1 MNFFKVAE
9 SNNRGEIMN
18 AHVDFDYLRTIAET
32 SDKKAIVVDLM
43 TAYGEKVWN
52 YAFSL
57 TRKRE
62 QADDI
67 TQEVFI
73 KVYRNLFTFRN
84 EASIKTWLFTIT
96 RNTAYSYRRTAFF
109 RKVSLVHYAESIHTH
124 KSAENEVMEKIGVSE
139 IWDKVMCL
147 PLKYREVIILF
158 GHDQLSM
165 QEIAEVLDISEGTV
179 KSRLHNARLKLLKL
193 KGVE

>member
-1 MNFFKVAE
+1 MDVH
-9 SNNRGEIMN
+9 M
-18 AHVDFDYLRTIAET
+18 DFDYLRTVADT

-43 TAYGEKVWN
+43 TAFGEKVWN

-109 RKVSLVHYAESIHTH
+109 RKVSLVSHAETLQTQR
-124 KSAENEVMEKIGVSE
+124 SAENEVMEKIGVSD
-139 IWDKVMCL
+139 IWEKVMQL

-158 GHDQLSM
+158 GYDQLSM
-165 QEIAEVLDISEGTV
+165 KEIAEVLDINEGTV
-179 KSRLHNARLKLLKL
+179 KSRLHNARLRLLKL
-193 KGVE
+193 KGGE

>member
-1 MNFFKVAE
+1 MNV
-9 SNNRGEIMN
+9 N
-18 AHVDFDYLRTIAET
+18 ADFDYLRTVAET
-32 SDKKAIVVDLM
+32 SDKKVIVVESM

-73 KVYRNLFTFRN
+73 KVYRNLFTFRS
-84 EASIKTWLFTIT
+84 ESSIKTWLFTIT
-96 RNTAYSYRRTAFF
+96 RNTVHNYHRSAFF
-109 RKVSLVHYAESIHTH
+109 RKVTLIHFVDQGYTQ
-124 KSAENEVMEKIGVSE
+124 KSAENEAMEKIE
-139 IWDKVMCL
+139 ISDIWQKVLQL
-147 PLKYREVIILF
+147 PLKYREVVILF

-165 QEIAEVLDISEGTV
+165 QEIAQVLGINEGTV
-179 KSRLHNARLKLLKL
+179 KSRLHTARLKLLKL
-193 KGVE
+193 KGVAHSGSQLD

>member
-1 MNFFKVAE
+1 MDV
-9 SNNRGEIMN
+9 
-18 AHVDFDYLRTIAET
+18 HVDFDYLKTMTEA
-32 SDKKAIVVDLM
+32 SDKKTIVVDLM
-43 TAYGEKVWN
+43 NAYGEKIWN

-73 KVYRNLFTFRN
+73 KVYRNLFTFRS
-84 EASIKTWLFTIT
+84 ESSIQTWLFTIT
-96 RNTAYSYRRTAFF
+96 RNTAHSYRRSAFL
-109 RKVSLVHYAESIHTH
+109 RKITLVNYVESINTH
-124 KSAENEVMEKIGVSE
+124 KSAENEAMEKLGMRD
-139 IWDKVMCL
+139 IWEKVMLL

-165 QEIAEVLDISEGTV
+165 QEISQVLGINEGTV

-193 KGVE
+193 KEGE

>member
-1 MNFFKVAE
+1 MDVHA
-9 SNNRGEIMN
+9 
-18 AHVDFDYLRTIAET
+18 DFDYLRTIAET
-32 SDKKAIVVDLM
+32 SDKKAIVVELM

-73 KVYRNLFTFRN
+73 KVYRNLFTFRS
-84 EASIKTWLFTIT
+84 ESSIKTWLFTIT
-96 RNTAYSYRRTAFF
+96 RNTVHNYHRSAFF
-109 RKVSLVHYAESIHTH
+109 RKVTLKHFVDHVHMQ
-124 KSAENEVMEKIGVSE
+124 KSAETEAMEKIE
-139 IWDKVMCL
+139 ISDIWQKVLQL
-147 PLKYREVIILF
+147 PLKYREVLILF

-165 QEIAEVLDISEGTV
+165 QEIAQVLGINEGTV

-193 KGVE
+193 KGVEHSGSQLD